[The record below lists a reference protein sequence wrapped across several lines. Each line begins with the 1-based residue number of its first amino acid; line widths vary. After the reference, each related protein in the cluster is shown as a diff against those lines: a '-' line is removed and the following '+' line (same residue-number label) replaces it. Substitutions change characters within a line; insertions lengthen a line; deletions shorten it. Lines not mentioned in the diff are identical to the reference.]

1 MDSIA
6 ILDGWCVSNIETHKR
21 WMMVNKVKKFLLM
34 PSAINRIVLDGE
46 ADDTVVLA
54 YAKYELVKTLT
65 EVVH

>member
-1 MDSIA
+1 MDSIT
-6 ILDGWCVSNIETHKR
+6 ILDGWCVANIETHKR
-21 WMMVNKVKKFLLM
+21 WMVVHKVKKFLLM
-34 PSAINRIVLDGE
+34 PSPINRIVLDGE